1 VQLAFPHD
9 KHAPALA
16 AQPRPSPSVACGVAF
31 QFRLPETRPR
41 LGNNTPESAGVPVPE
56 TAMHEYDRAAGSED
70 QIRLAWQRAAVQSIA
85 IAQRSKQSTNDHFRA
100 GVFAAYGGHATG
112 ALQRGE
118 NVHGQPL
125 ANALAQSKNSD
136 T

>member
-1 VQLAFPHD
+1 
-9 KHAPALA
+9 
-16 AQPRPSPSVACGVAF
+16 
-31 QFRLPETRPR
+31 
-41 LGNNTPESAGVPVPE
+41 
-56 TAMHEYDRAAGSED
+56 MHEYDRAAGSED
-70 QIRLAWQRAAVQSIA
+70 QIRLAWQRAAVQTIA
-85 IAQRSKQSTNDHFRA
+85 IAQRGTHSPHGEFRA